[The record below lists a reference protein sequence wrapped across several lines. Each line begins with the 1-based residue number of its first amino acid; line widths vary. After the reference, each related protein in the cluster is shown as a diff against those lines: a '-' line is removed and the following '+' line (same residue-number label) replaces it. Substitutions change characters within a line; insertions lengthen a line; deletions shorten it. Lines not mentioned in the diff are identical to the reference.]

1 MSKVKEEKPLYALFP
16 EDFPATRP
24 LNRFEIRKLDKMLAE
39 GYWLTQSAQQHI
51 EALETLRKK

>member
-1 MSKVKEEKPLYALFP
+1 MSKVKAEETLYALFP

-24 LNRFEIRKLDKMLAE
+24 LNRHEIRKLDKMLAD
-39 GYWLTQSAQQHI
+39 GYWLTQSARQHI